1 MRKYYN
7 LLHTVLFMKYFLQL
21 VLFVTV
27 AGFGFS
33 CKSIDIPP
41 MPEMPKVPATFL
53 GSTDSIGIGH
63 VPWERFFEDP
73 YLNDLIEEALENNLD
88 LLIAAE
94 RIEMARA
101 QYRIRKG
108 MLYPTVDGIVR
119 YRSGDI
125 RPNLLGGTVNGDRN
139 VVNRIEN
146 NFVGVQSHWE
156 IDLWGKLR
164 DRREAAMNRFL
175 ATEKGR
181 QLVITSLV
189 ADVAHFYYDLLG
201 FDMELET
208 IDKNIEFQELA
219 LRLIKIQKTAG
230 RATELAVQQFSA
242 QLLST
247 QSLRYEKLQDI
258 VEAENA
264 LNYLLGKFPET
275 VVRADDLSIINLPAF
290 INTGIPAEMLL
301 RRPDIQEAELE
312 LRAAHL
318 DVAAAR
324 KEFFPTVNLTPYIGL
339 NDRSIP
345 AAFQFPGAITV
356 GLLGGITSPI
366 FQQNRIRSEFD
377 QSIAENRISVYS
389 YSQAVLNGY
398 NEVIT
403 GLKRVENLR
412 KKYAF
417 NEEETEVLLSA
428 VSTAN
433 GLFRAGYASYLEV
446 ITAQARVLEA
456 ELEMTNTRK
465 EIFQSVIEVYRAL
478 GGGWD

>member
-1 MRKYYN
+1 
-7 LLHTVLFMKYFLQL
+7 MKYLLQILFLFL
-21 VLFVTV
+21 VTV
-27 AGFGFS
+27 FGYS
-33 CKSIDIPP
+33 CKSIDIPT
-41 MPEMPKVPATFL
+41 MPDVTNVPDTFL

-63 VPWERFFEDP
+63 IPWGEFFEDP
-73 YLNDLIEEALENNLD
+73 YLNDLIAEALENNLD
-88 LLIAAE
+88 LLVAAE
-94 RIEMARA
+94 RIEIARA

-119 YRSGDI
+119 FRSGDI
-125 RPNLLGGTVNGDRN
+125 RPNLLGGTINGDRN

-156 IDLWGKLR
+156 IDIWGKLKDQR
-164 DRREAAMNRFL
+164 AAALNRFF
-175 ATEKGR
+175 ATENGR
-181 QLVITSLV
+181 QLVITGLV

-208 IDKNIEFQELA
+208 IEKNIEFQELA

-247 QSLRYEKLQDI
+247 KSLRYEKLQDI

-264 LNYLLGKFPET
+264 LNYLLGKYPEPI
-275 VVRADDLSIINLPAF
+275 VRAEDLSIINLPAF

-312 LRAAHL
+312 LEAAHF
-318 DVAAAR
+318 DVSAAR

-339 NDRSIP
+339 NDRSLA
-345 AAFQFPGAITV
+345 AAFQFPGALTI
-356 GLLGGITSPI
+356 GLLGGITAPI
-366 FQQNRIRSEFD
+366 FQQKRIRAGFD
-377 QSIAENRISVYS
+377 QAIAENRISVYS
-389 YSQAVLNGY
+389 YSQAILNGY
-398 NEVIT
+398 SEVIT
-403 GLKRVENLR
+403 GLNRVENLR
-412 KKYAF
+412 QKYKY
-417 NEEETEVLLSA
+417 NEEETEELLSA

-433 GLFRAGYASYLEV
+433 RLFRAGYASYLEV

-456 ELEMTNTRK
+456 ELQMTNTRK
-465 EIFQSVIEVYRAL
+465 EIFQSFIEVYRAL